1 MVKEEQ
7 LRDTQTPGYSEV
19 CAPNCYCRSF
29 TDPPNGYV
37 SSMQI
42 ADCADKCFE
51 SDFPGFI
58 FSVDDNGATGCRCCR
73 DVTVDEESVIR
84 SGNTNW
90 KMYAFGA
97 SASAMGDPH
106 ITTLDGKHYTLLSQ
120 GYLFPLALLRPGD
133 GVAFRVWHQE
143 NSQSIGKC
151 TCTIRAT
158 SPSRRACFS
167 SINQED
173 PSDKVLE
180 ITSQDCKWKARKGN
194 GDWKVI
200 DNAELSIPDGKGLC
214 DRLRPRAPWVLA
226 VMVAMAFPTVF
237 ASTCTPKMASRT

>member
-1 MVKEEQ
+1 MERHWLKKPCPNTKSIRRTRDLNHLVMLSNSPISAMVPLSLFLVSVSPIAAELEPLEDGCLLQKTKEQQLLVKEEQ

-120 GYLFPLALLRPGD
+120 GTFSL
-133 GVAFRVWHQE
+133 WHFSGLETELHLEFGTKKLPIDWQVYVHY
-143 NSQSIGKC
+143 SGHQSF
-151 TCTIRAT
+151 T
-158 SPSRRACFS
+158 
-167 SINQED
+167 
-173 PSDKVLE
+173 
-180 ITSQDCKWKARKGN
+180 
-194 GDWKVI
+194 
-200 DNAELSIPDGKGLC
+200 KGLLLI
-214 DRLRPRAPWVLA
+214 DKSGGSIRQGA
-226 VMVAMAFPTVF
+226 
-237 ASTCTPKMASRT
+237 